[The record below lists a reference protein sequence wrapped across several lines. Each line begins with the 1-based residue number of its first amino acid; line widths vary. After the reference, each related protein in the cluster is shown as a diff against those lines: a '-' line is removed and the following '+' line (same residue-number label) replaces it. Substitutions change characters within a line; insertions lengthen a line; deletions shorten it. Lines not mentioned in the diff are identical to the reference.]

1 MVSTELALA
10 VTVAA
15 LGAFT
20 VAGVLHA
27 RGRVRTL
34 DDYVTARATT
44 GPAATT
50 ATLVASV
57 MGAWILLA
65 PAEAGAAFGGLPAVL
80 GYALGSA
87 VPFLL
92 FVPVGLRV
100 RELLPEGHSLTEFAL
115 ARYGRLMY
123 ALVVT
128 VSIFYM
134 SVFLAAELT
143 GVAAALALVAEVPQP
158 YTAAL
163 IGGFVLLYTVY
174 GGLVASVFTDTL
186 QAIVILPLLVVSFA
200 GAVLALGGT
209 GSLHDAAVSADPAL
223 LDPTFG
229 PGVAFGV
236 YVAFAVLGANMLN
249 QGVWQRVYAARDD
262 GSVRRGFG
270 VAAVA
275 VIPLV
280 LLAGLFGVASAA
292 LGLTADGGASVAFF
306 LLVIE
311 AFPEWIAL
319 SVVVLAVLLVASSAD
334 TMCNAI
340 ASLVTVDLARLVD
353 TDSRTLGR
361 AGRLL
366 TALVAIGAPVVGAQ
380 GYSVLALFLTA
391 DLVAAAVFVPFL
403 AGLWSTTLS
412 DRGALA
418 ASVAGLVV
426 GTAYFPHFAPAL
438 AALPVP
444 TPAPSFLVAFA
455 GATLV
460 SAAAT
465 ALAHAVGD
473 DRADLSGLGAEV
485 HRLDQPM
492 TDGGSEDDPADS
504 GSTPEQIDSGAT
516 PAQID
521 AGAEPEPT
529 DGGEEA

>member
-10 VTVAA
+10 VTVVA

-34 DDYVTARATT
+34 DDYVTARSTT

-80 GYALGSA
+80 GYAIGSA

-100 RELLPEGHSLTEFAL
+100 RKLLPEGHSLTEFAL
-115 ARYGRLMY
+115 ARYGRSMY
-123 ALVVT
+123 ALVVA

-143 GVAAALALVAEVPQP
+143 GVAAALSLVAEVPQA

-163 IGGFVLLYTVY
+163 IGGFVLLYTAY

-186 QAIVILPLLVVSFA
+186 QAIVILPLLAVSFA
-200 GAVLALGGT
+200 GAVLALGGA
-209 GSLHDAAVSADPAL
+209 GSLHAAATSADPTL

-262 GSVRRGFG
+262 ESVRRGFV

-280 LLAGLFGVASAA
+280 LLAGLFGIASAA

-306 LLVIE
+306 LLVVE
-311 AFPEWIAL
+311 AFPEWVAL

-340 ASLVTVDLARLVD
+340 ASLVTVDLARVVD
-353 TDSRTLGR
+353 AEGRTLGR

-366 TALVAIGAPVVGAQ
+366 TALVAVGAAVVGAQ

-403 AGLWSTTLS
+403 AGLWSTSLS
-412 DRGALA
+412 DRGAVA
-418 ASVAGLVV
+418 ASLVGLAV
-426 GTAYFPHFAPAL
+426 GIAYFPQFAPAL
-438 AALPVP
+438 AALPIP
-444 TPAPSFLVAFA
+444 TPTPSFLVSFA
-455 GATLV
+455 GATIV
-460 SAAAT
+460 STAAT
-465 ALAHAVGD
+465 AVAHVVGGEQ
-473 DRADLSGLGAEV
+473 ADLGTLGAEIR
-485 HRLDQPM
+485 RLDSPM
-492 TDGGSEDDPADS
+492 TDGGVVAES
-504 GSTPEQIDSGAT
+504 GDGDVT
-516 PAQID
+516 
-521 AGAEPEPT
+521 AEGGDERGTRPT
-529 DGGEEA
+529 DGDDAAERTDGGVEA

>member
-10 VTVAA
+10 VTVVA
-15 LGAFT
+15 LGVFT

-27 RGRVRTL
+27 RGRVQTL

-80 GYALGSA
+80 GYAIGSA
-87 VPFLL
+87 IPFLL
-92 FVPVGLRV
+92 FIPVGLRV
-100 RELLPEGHSLTEFAL
+100 RELLPEGHSLTELAL

-123 ALVVT
+123 VLVLA

-143 GVAAALALVAEVPQP
+143 GVAAALALIAEVPQP

-163 IGGFVLLYTVY
+163 IGGFVLLYTTY

-186 QAIVILPLLVVSFA
+186 QTIVILPLLAVSFT
-200 GAVLALGGT
+200 GAILALGGT
-209 GSLHDAAVSADPAL
+209 GSLHAAATSADPVL

-249 QGVWQRVYAARDD
+249 QGVWQRVYAARDNE
-262 GSVRRGFG
+262 SVRRGFS

-280 LLAGLFGVASAA
+280 LLAGLFGVVSAA

-319 SVVVLAVLLVASSAD
+319 AVVVLAVLLVASSAD

-340 ASLVTVDLARLVD
+340 ASLVTIDLARLVD
-353 TDSRTLGR
+353 ADGQTLGR

-366 TALVAIGAPVVGAQ
+366 TALVAIGATVVGAQ

-418 ASVAGLVV
+418 ASLAGLTV
-426 GTAYFPHFAPAL
+426 GITYFPHSASAL

-444 TPAPSFLVAFA
+444 TPAPSFLAAFA

-460 SAAAT
+460 SALAA
-465 ALAHAVGD
+465 AVAHFLGGAE
-473 DRADLSGLGAEV
+473 ADLGALGAEI
-485 HRLDQPM
+485 RQLDHPM
-492 TDGGSEDDPADS
+492 TDGGVATDGDSVGADD
-504 GSTPEQIDSGAT
+504 TK
-516 PAQID
+516 
-521 AGAEPEPT
+521 PEPT
-529 DGGEEA
+529 DGGETA